1 MRRTLLSKEYFMNN
15 GETPLEQAETAES
28 VSTWKKIKQAAP
40 AVAFW
45 GVTGWSGT
53 VASTFYGVKIVQMQ
67 YQTAELNLAV
77 AKKALEQ

>member
-45 GVTGWSGT
+45 GVTAGVT
-53 VASTFYGVKIVQMQ
+53 VASTFYGVKIMQMQ
-67 YQTAELNLAV
+67 YQTAQINLDI